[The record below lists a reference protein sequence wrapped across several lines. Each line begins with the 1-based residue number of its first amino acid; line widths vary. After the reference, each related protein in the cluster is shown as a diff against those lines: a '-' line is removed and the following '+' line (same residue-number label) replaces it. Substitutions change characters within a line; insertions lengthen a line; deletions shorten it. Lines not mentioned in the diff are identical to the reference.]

1 VTTPS
6 ETDTRRPI
14 AELPD
19 AAQLLDG
26 LPERIRGRRVAVFLD
41 YDGVLSPIASE
52 PDLALLAPV
61 TRDAV
66 VALGEVADV
75 AVISGRDL
83 DDVRTKVGVGEL
95 AYAGSHGFD
104 LRLPDGRREQQAT
117 DVLPALDAAQVE
129 LTSALELIAG
139 VRIERKRFAIAV
151 HDRQVAEDDRDRIR
165 VVVGR
170 VAAEH
175 PSLVATDGKRIHEL
189 RPTLDWD
196 KGRAVERLLELWD
209 QDHGPQGPDRFP
221 VYLGDDVTDE
231 DGFRAVLARDGMAVV
246 VSGEADERLTLAQA
260 SLASPE
266 EVAGYLDALRQ
277 AAAARPAGG
286 S

>member
-1 VTTPS
+1 LTTPS
-6 ETDTRRPI
+6 DLPARRPI

-19 AAQLLDG
+19 AASLLDG
-26 LPERIRGRRVAVFLD
+26 LPERIRGRRIAVFLD
-41 YDGVLSPIASE
+41 YDGVLTPIVSH
-52 PDLALLAPV
+52 PDLAVLAPR

-66 VALGEVADV
+66 VAVAEVADV

-83 DDVRTKVGVGEL
+83 DDVREKVGVAEL

-104 LRLPDGRREQQAT
+104 LRLPDGRGEQQAT
-117 DVLPALDAAQVE
+117 DALPALDAAQVE

-151 HDRQVAEDDRDRIR
+151 HDRQVAEDERDRIR
-165 VVVGR
+165 MVVGR

-175 PSLVATDGKRIHEL
+175 PSLTVTDGKRIHEL
-189 RPTLDWD
+189 RPKLDWD

-209 QDHGPQGPDRFP
+209 EDHGPQPPERFA

-246 VSGEADERLTLAQA
+246 ISGEADERLTLAQA
-260 SLASPE
+260 SLASPD
-266 EVAGYLDALRQ
+266 EVPGLLNDLRQ
-277 AAAARPAGG
+277 AAGTATD
-286 S
+286 